1 MNDLTEKIIGS
12 YNPDRPLTVPH
23 SDVIAARNALSILL
37 SALAEPNMPRDHLM
51 WTARQMLR
59 TAVLPG
65 GSDDALP
72 DDEAAVAWV
81 EELRDRY
88 RSYLPSPAEFLTS
101 QDTNP
106 RD

>member
-1 MNDLTEKIIGS
+1 MSDLTEQIIGS
-12 YNPDRPLTVPH
+12 YNPNRPLTVPH

-37 SALAEPNMPRDHLM
+37 NFLDQPDAPRDYLM
-51 WTARQMLR
+51 ETARQMLR

-65 GSDDALP
+65 GHDDALP
-72 DDEAAVAWV
+72 DDAAAVAWV

-88 RSYLPSPAEFLTS
+88 RGYLPSPAEFLTS

>member
-12 YNPDRPLTVPH
+12 YNPNRPMTVPQ

-37 SALAEPNMPRDHLM
+37 SVLAEPNMPRDHLM

-65 GSDDALP
+65 GHDDALP
-72 DDEAAVAWV
+72 DDAAAVAWV

-88 RSYLPSPAEFLTS
+88 RGYLPSPAEFLS

-106 RD
+106 RH